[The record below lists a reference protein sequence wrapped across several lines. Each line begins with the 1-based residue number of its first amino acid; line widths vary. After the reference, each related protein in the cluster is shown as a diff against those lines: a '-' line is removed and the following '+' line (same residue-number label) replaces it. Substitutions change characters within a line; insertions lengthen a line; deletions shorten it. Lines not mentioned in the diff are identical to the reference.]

1 MPGNIKGQ
9 GTVAAGR
16 EETNVGYGGNYSG
29 FHTGPGD

>member
-1 MPGNIKGQ
+1 MPANIKDQ

-16 EETNVGYGGNYSG
+16 EETNVGHGGNYSG